1 MTDGSDSARPA
12 ATVQLPERAVHSPSM
27 DRPVLT
33 RRLSGF
39 GTSIFAEMTALAK
52 KHDAVNLGQGFPS
65 FDGPGFVKKAA
76 VEALEAGH
84 NQYSPMPGLPA
95 LQQAVAEH
103 QKRFYGLA
111 YDPASEVTIHAGATE
126 ALCSTLG
133 ALLDAGDEAIVFE
146 PFYDAYQP
154 GIALAQAEA
163 RVVPLAPP
171 SFRLDRAALERAI
184 TKKTRLLVLNSPSN
198 PAGCV
203 FTQGELGEIAAL
215 CVRHDLLV
223 VTDEVYEH
231 IVYEGAHVPIASR
244 PGMRERTVTISSA
257 GKTFS
262 LTGWKVG
269 WSCAAPAL
277 TAAVRAVHQF
287 VTFAVST
294 PFQHAVA
301 SGLAAPD
308 AYYRGLVDDYRTRRD
323 RLCEGLEA
331 AGFEVRRPEGTY
343 FALADVRPLGYED
356 GRAFCLS
363 LVERVGVAAIPV
375 SAFTEDGRLR
385 HLVRFAFCKDDATL
399 DEGLRRLR
407 RLKA

>member
-1 MTDGSDSARPA
+1 
-12 ATVQLPERAVHSPSM
+12 M

-33 RRLSGF
+33 RRLEGF
-39 GTSIFAEMTALAK
+39 GTSIFAEMTALAR

-65 FDGPGFVKKAA
+65 FDGPEFVKQAA
-76 VEALEAGH
+76 VEALRAGH

-95 LQQAVAEH
+95 LQQAVADH
-103 QKRFYGLA
+103 QRRFYALE
-111 YDPASEVTIHAGATE
+111 YDPASEITVHAGATE
-126 ALCSTLG
+126 ALCATLG
-133 ALLDAGDEAIVFE
+133 ALLDSGDEAIVFE
-146 PFYDAYQP
+146 PFYDAYLP
-154 GIALAQAEA
+154 GIALAQALG

-171 SFRLDRAALERAI
+171 AFRIERAALEAAI

-198 PAGCV
+198 PAGRV
-203 FTQGELGEIAAL
+203 FTRAELQIVAELA
-215 CVRHDLLV
+215 VRHDLVV

-231 IVYEGAHVPIASR
+231 IVYEGAHVPIASL
-244 PGMRERTVTISSA
+244 PGMRERTVAISSG

-262 LTGWKVG
+262 LTGWKIG
-269 WSCAAPAL
+269 WACAAPEL

-301 SGLAAPD
+301 AGLAAPD
-308 AYYRGLVDDYRTRRD
+308 AYYDELRADYLERRD
-323 RLCEGLEA
+323 RMCAGLEA
-331 AGFEVRRPEGTY
+331 AGFAVLRPEGTY

-356 GRAFCLS
+356 GRAFCHS
-363 LVERVGVAAIPV
+363 LVLKVGVAAIPV
-375 SAFTEDGRLR
+375 SAFAADGRLR

-407 RLKA
+407 RLEA